1 MKLKMWWIQVLLLG
15 ALTLPNRTVADEQK
29 VLSVSFGDRGA
40 WSIFADEPWWAR
52 IDMRNILNLFHPLS
66 IPRTGNAA
74 GASGKLTI
82 PAGWQPPFAMRF
94 FCADDYFADEARHKP
109 GQSGTESFFGH
120 RFKQVL
126 IDDIVIWSRD
136 VIDDNMAGSQ
146 TTFQVDI
153 TKYVTPGKVFNLTMR
168 VFDKV
173 STVERNSRD
182 VWFIGGNGKTEEPP
196 RFHTAV
202 WFADAVVGEEQ
213 AVEAA
218 PAGGRPHDAVA
229 KARHRARWPMCVRG
243 EQLNFPAVTSRT
255 ASFSCSLRSRG
266 LRSTFRCQSSLSK
279 RWMLWSAQIQSTS
292 SGLVAHNIIP

>member
-1 MKLKMWWIQVLLLG
+1 MKREMRWIRVLLLG
-15 ALTLPNRTVADEQK
+15 ALALLNRTIADEQK
-29 VLSVSFGDRGA
+29 MLSVSFGDRGA

-74 GASGKLTI
+74 GASAKLTI
-82 PAGWQPPFAMRF
+82 PAGWRPPFALRF
-94 FCADDYFADEARHKP
+94 FCADDYFADAAKHKP

-136 VIDDNMAGSQ
+136 VIDENTAGSQ
-146 TTFQVDI
+146 MTFQVDI
-153 TKYVTPGKVFNLTMR
+153 TKYVTPGKAFTLTMR

-182 VWFIGGNGKTEEPP
+182 VWFIGGNGKTEKPP
-196 RFHTAV
+196 RFHAAV

-218 PAGGRPHDAVA
+218 PVGVRPHDAVA
-229 KARHRARWPMCVRG
+229 KARHRARWPMRARG
-243 EQLNFPAVTSRT
+243 RD
-255 ASFSCSLRSRG
+255 
-266 LRSTFRCQSSLSK
+266 
-279 RWMLWSAQIQSTS
+279 
-292 SGLVAHNIIP
+292 